1 MSTDKGR
8 LKDKMDKLL
17 QQINVP
23 LNPKCIVCGAP
34 TSEMHHYI
42 EKKKS
47 LFLRWDKRNIVPLCR
62 NCHCRHHFSG
72 DPRIVQQILRVKGN
86 KWADELE
93 QDRRVIFRDSM
104 GNLQTIY
111 ERLKDE
117 YNSIKCV
124 LE

>member
-1 MSTDKGR
+1 
-8 LKDKMDKLL
+8 MDKLL

-42 EKKKS
+42 EKSKS
-47 LFLRWDKRNIVPLCR
+47 LYLRWDKRNLVPLCR
-62 NCHCRHHFSG
+62 SCHMRHHFSG

-86 KWADELE
+86 EWADEIELE
-93 QDRRVIFRDSM
+93 RRVMFKDTM

-111 ERLKDE
+111 EQLKDE
-117 YNSIKCV
+117 YNNIKCV